1 MFKFLDILFLQLSD
15 HICGNNDKSQLEIIQ
30 WQIQHRINYLEKN
43 NLNTYNDPELFRYY
57 EIHRQIQ
64 DCIAQNPND
73 NIIILAI
80 MLTVFIVII
89 IVIVY
94 AVIRVKTLEN
104 T

>member
-15 HICGNNDKSQLEIIQ
+15 YICGNNDKEQLETIQ

-43 NLNTYNDPELFRYY
+43 NLNINNDPELFRYY

-64 DCIAQNPND
+64 NCIAQNPND
-73 NIIILAI
+73 NITILVI
-80 MLTVFIVII
+80 MLIVFIG
-89 IVIVY
+89 IVIFTAY
-94 AVIRVKTLEN
+94 AMKKVKALKN